1 MATKLYLI
9 TSTVATGV
17 GGGFFCSQLFLRG
30 LTLPI
35 AAPLSSKMAKLF
47 LWLPSRRCYH
57 PAAIFQQSRAKVGP
71 NSYARG
77 DCTRP
82 CYARQRSLK
91 REPAYRKTKHIPERV
106 FPTRAGDAAYGAKTK
121 PVFPAHGGIP
131 RCRTPLETPR
141 PPKIFPMRKEHHNV
155 QLTENSLK
163 ILQSSAKWHIL

>member
-1 MATKLYLI
+1 MPRITKSGPVLSMATKLYLI

-35 AAPLSSKMAKLF
+35 AAPLSSKTAKLF

-77 DCTRP
+77 DHIRP

-91 REPAYRKTKHIPERV
+91 REPCIIGKQTVSPRRFFRMDYRSRPWVYHITERI
-106 FPTRAGDAAYGAKTK
+106 FPTSRN
-121 PVFPAHGGIP
+121 
-131 RCRTPLETPR
+131 CRFVELVVPSSP
-141 PPKIFPMRKEHHNV
+141 H
-155 QLTENSLK
+155 TENTKL
-163 ILQSSAKWHIL
+163 